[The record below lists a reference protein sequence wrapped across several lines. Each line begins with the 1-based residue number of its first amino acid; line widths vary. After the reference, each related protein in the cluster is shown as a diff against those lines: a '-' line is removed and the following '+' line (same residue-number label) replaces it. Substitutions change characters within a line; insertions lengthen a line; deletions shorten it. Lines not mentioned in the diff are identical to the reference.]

1 MTQNAAQNALLVTAD
16 REVSHPVI
24 SLLART
30 GLRAVLVK
38 DVSSARQKLDL
49 CPWRLVVVDAQEDAS
64 TMGLLTDLRTGDPEL
79 PVFALCPNGDLRQ
92 AVRAMQAGA
101 TDVLERP
108 LDAEALEKALGPWL
122 PSREVDLAAAEEED
136 QRCMYRIAGSSDALR
151 RTLELGRKVA
161 ASTAPVL
168 ITGESGTG
176 KELLAYLV
184 HRASARQKNPYVR
197 VNCAALSESLMESE
211 LFGHERGAF
220 TGAHEQRKG
229 RFELAHRGT
238 LLLDEISETSD
249 RLQAELLRVLEQQDF
264 ERVGGSESV
273 NVNVRVVCTSN
284 RPLGEEVR
292 RGKFRADLY
301 YRIHGVHL
309 HMPALRERI
318 EDIPE
323 LVWHFVNLYAGE
335 TGRQITNLDGEM
347 LRLMESCPWPGNVRQ
362 LRNVVR
368 AALILGTGSTLNLDG
383 MDELQREL
391 RQGAGPAATACRT
404 LSLQDLERQAIL
416 EALKRTNSHQAKAAR
431 MLGISDR
438 TLRDKLR
445 RYRED
450 GQLET
455 DDDKTTGE
463 DSWLAHRAS

>member
-1 MTQNAAQNALLVTAD
+1 MTQHAAQNALILTAD
-16 REVSHPVI
+16 REVSHAVV

-38 DVSSARQKLDL
+38 DAPAARQKLDL
-49 CPWRLVVVDAQEDAS
+49 CPWRLVVVDADDAGA
-64 TMGLLTDLRTGDPEL
+64 TTDLLADLRTGDPEL
-79 PVFALCPNGDLRQ
+79 PIFAICPAGEFRR
-92 AVRAMQAGA
+92 AIRAMQAGA

-108 LDAEALEKALGPWL
+108 LDPEALEEMIHPWL

-136 QRCMYRIAGSSDALR
+136 QRCMYRIAGSSDVLQ

-161 ASTAPVL
+161 SSTAPVL

-184 HRASARQKNPYVR
+184 HRASARRKNAYVR

-273 NVNVRVVCTSN
+273 SVNVRVICTSN
-284 RPLGEEVR
+284 RPLSEDVR
-292 RGKFRADLY
+292 RGKFRSDLY

-323 LVWHFVNLYAGE
+323 LAWHFVNLYAGE
-335 TGRQITNLDGEM
+335 TGRRITDLDGEM

-368 AALILGTGSTLNLDG
+368 AALILGEGSTLDLDG
-383 MDELQREL
+383 MAELQREL
-391 RQGAGPAATACRT
+391 SQGAGPAAAACRT

-416 EALKRTNSHQAKAAR
+416 EALKRTKSHQAKAAR
-431 MLGISDR
+431 ILGISDR

-455 DDDKTTGE
+455 EDTNQGE
-463 DSWLAHRAS
+463 DSWLANRAS